1 MKRTYDKIILKLRQ
15 DNFALVVCFVLSLVL
30 WLVIQLSKTYEQPQ
44 TVKLV
49 YKVPT
54 GMTLSQPP
62 PSELVAVVEASGWK
76 LLGSAFRTSK
86 YQLEIDLKAYGSKII
101 EREELYQRLSSQLG
115 LPVVETNRNYLL
127 FSLDSTNTK
136 TVPVVFD
143 NQIQLARD
151 FFLAGPVSITPDSII
166 LTGPKQELAKV
177 DVIKTVPF
185 TAVNVNRSLQADVAL
200 IPPENEGVQ
209 LNRRS
214 VFISVPV
221 EQFTELEFNIAVDV
235 PEELGEYVVLPKKV
249 KLQCITKLSAARGI
263 SESDFTVAVIES
275 EIGKDP
281 NSAYVPLK
289 LIRKPDFIRGTR
301 LSKNAVEL
309 FLIR

>member
-166 LTGPKQELAKV
+166 LTGPEHELAKV

-200 IPPENEGVQ
+200 APPENEGVQ
-209 LNRRS
+209 LDRS
-214 VFISVPV
+214 SVLISVPV

-249 KLQCITKLSAARGI
+249 KLQCITKLSAAREI

-289 LIRKPDFIRGTR
+289 LIRKPDFVRGTR

>member
-76 LLGSAFRTSK
+76 LLGSAFRTSE

-249 KLQCITKLSAARGI
+249 KLQCITKLSAAREI

-289 LIRKPDFIRGTR
+289 LIRKPDFVRGTR